1 MLILKKV
8 ILVVSDG
15 YTKELC
21 IGAHLFAKEVL
32 RLVRKSGPLF
42 TALYLKQCA
51 VCLQQAYGGDPWQP
65 TLLPFPVALAGSGYP
80 KIIPSFHR
88 KMIRRKDDKADL
100 LVKLN
105 LSFFR
110 LCRAAKRLS
119 NRIVESIV
127 SLPES
132 KEKERL
138 INNKV

>member
-1 MLILKKV
+1 M

-100 LVKLN
+100 LVKLF
-105 LSFFR
+105 LSSVFVEPPNG
-110 LCRAAKRLS
+110 CRTEL
-119 NRIVESIV
+119 IVESIV